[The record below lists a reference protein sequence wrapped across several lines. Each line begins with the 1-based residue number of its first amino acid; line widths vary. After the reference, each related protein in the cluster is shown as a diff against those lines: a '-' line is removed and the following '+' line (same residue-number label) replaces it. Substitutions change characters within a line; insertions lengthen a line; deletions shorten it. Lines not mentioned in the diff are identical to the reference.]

1 MVTKSYIKAWADE
14 RNIVDVLDV
23 QEGRGYPSTI
33 GDASVVS
40 YVYDPEVLGHDL
52 EGEFSAIEGGG
63 VAAFAKLRAS
73 EEITLADMTAVIA
86 FLDMHLH
93 RGRYANRVGA
103 RQPALLYMDDGSVQ
117 ETELNYGDL
126 LSLAQH
132 HPDTLRLTS
141 LGLEQRVW
149 KIYPIEGLW
158 TGDGAV
164 LLFAPGGGQ
173 EPTTIAFPLSP
184 TQLLVIG
191 DDLPEDLGMN
201 RLIGL
206 RSRRWVVGQRG
217 TLPIEAIKRIKA
229 QRAAGNEPAR
239 LD

>member
-14 RNIVDVLDV
+14 RNVVDVLDV
-23 QEGRGYPSTI
+23 QEGRGYLSAI

-40 YVYDPEVLGHDL
+40 YVYEPEVLGHDL
-52 EGEFSAIEGGG
+52 ESAFSVIEGSG
-63 VAAFAKLRAS
+63 VTAMGKLRAG
-73 EEITLADMTAVIA
+73 EEMTLPDLTAVIA

-103 RQPALLYMDDGSVQ
+103 RQPALLYMVDGSVR
-117 ETELNYGDL
+117 EAELNYGDL
-126 LSLAQH
+126 LSLAHH

-141 LGLEQRVW
+141 LGLEQQVW

-173 EPTTIAFPLSP
+173 EPTSIAFPLSP

-191 DDLPEDLGMN
+191 DDLPEDIDMN

-217 TLPIEAIKRIKA
+217 TLPIDAVKRIKA
-229 QRAAGNEPAR
+229 QRAAQARPAQ
-239 LD
+239 